1 MAKEIVVTLANGD
14 KAGETLKQLTHQAAA
29 LKKEISGLK
38 PGTED
43 FAKSAASLN
52 SVKDRMA
59 DIDKQVKST
68 TQSSNAFKG
77 ALGGV
82 LNQIPG
88 FSQLSGALGAA
99 RGGVGG
105 LTSGFGLLKG
115 AIIATGLGALVIA
128 IVGLVSWFS
137 KTEAGANMIS
147 GAMKGMGAVIDTLMG
162 RLFNLGDTLKQLF
175 SNPIQFFKD
184 LGKDIAESA
193 KEGYNFVQ
201 VMDDIEDRQ
210 RDLSVR
216 TAENELAIDRMLT
229 QAKNV
234 GKSYEERLGIL
245 DRVTKLTRETYQEE
259 LKLSKESLDAIE
271 ANIKAEMKRQ
281 GVTEMTGE
289 NAQKITDAKL
299 AYIALLGKE
308 QQIEDRVANFKEKLF
323 DKEEKAQL
331 KSAKDAAKN
340 VENQDLALQGEIER
354 ADLANAQELE
364 RTQKQEDA
372 LNAIYDASRAKKA
385 AEDQIAFDKQKAL
398 DDQAIQERMAKAQ
411 FEKQL
416 GDFNLET
423 QRQVTAGLGDLI
435 AQNIKDEQAAKVV
448 KKSFALID
456 IGIRLSQELSANA
469 LSAAANPLNAVSF
482 GAAGAAQLAA
492 SNARSL
498 ILAAINTAKVLAF
511 DKGGYTG
518 DGGKY
523 DPAGVVHKGEV
534 VWSQADVAQFGGV
547 RAVEAIRPTS
557 RMNGY
562 YNGGP
567 VSPFKNNT
575 GRAPIPSGNAGGGSP
590 MGFDMDGLIDAI
602 DKRIIRTVGT
612 LKVQNVVT
620 ETQDAMKVVN
630 SIRDE
635 ANV

>member
-331 KSAKDAAKN
+331 KSAKNAPKN
-340 VENQDLALQGEIER
+340 KRMRLMQFMTLAEPR
-354 ADLANAQELE
+354 
-364 RTQKQEDA
+364 KQP
-372 LNAIYDASRAKKA
+372 KTK
-385 AEDQIAFDKQKAL
+385 
-398 DDQAIQERMAKAQ
+398 
-411 FEKQL
+411 
-416 GDFNLET
+416 
-423 QRQVTAGLGDLI
+423 
-435 AQNIKDEQAAKVV
+435 
-448 KKSFALID
+448 
-456 IGIRLSQELSANA
+456 
-469 LSAAANPLNAVSF
+469 
-482 GAAGAAQLAA
+482 
-492 SNARSL
+492 
-498 ILAAINTAKVLAF
+498 
-511 DKGGYTG
+511 
-518 DGGKY
+518 
-523 DPAGVVHKGEV
+523 
-534 VWSQADVAQFGGV
+534 
-547 RAVEAIRPTS
+547 
-557 RMNGY
+557 
-562 YNGGP
+562 
-567 VSPFKNNT
+567 
-575 GRAPIPSGNAGGGSP
+575 
-590 MGFDMDGLIDAI
+590 
-602 DKRIIRTVGT
+602 
-612 LKVQNVVT
+612 
-620 ETQDAMKVVN
+620 
-630 SIRDE
+630 
-635 ANV
+635 

>member
-43 FAKSAASLN
+43 FVKSSASLN
-52 SVKDRMA
+52 QVKDRMS

-68 TQSSNAFKG
+68 TQSSNGFKS
-77 ALGGV
+77 ALGSV
-82 LNQIPG
+82 LSHIPG
-88 FSQLSGALGAA
+88 FTQLSGALSSA

-105 LTSGFGLLKG
+105 LTSGFGVLKG
-115 AIIATGLGALVIA
+115 AIAATGLGLLLIVITGLVAWMSKLESVTNVLSGLWNGLTAGAEVLTKA
-128 IVGLVSWFS
+128 IVNLDFEGLG
-137 KTEAGANMIS
+137 KKMS
-147 GAMKGMGAVIDTLMG
+147 GA
-162 RLFNLGDTLKQLF
+162 
-175 SNPIQFFKD
+175 
-184 LGKDIAESA
+184 A
-193 KEGYNFVQ
+193 KEAYNLVQ
-201 VMDDIEDRQ
+201 AFDELEDSQ
-210 RDLSVR
+210 R
-216 TAENELAIDRMLT
+216 ELNLT
-229 QAKNV
+229 NKAT
-234 GKSYEERLGIL
+234 ER
-245 DRVTKLTRETYQEE
+245 DVTKLLLQSKNVSLSFKERIELLNQADDLESKQSKNRLAYAYKYLQTVNEE
-259 LKLSKESLDAIE
+259 VEL
-271 ANIKAEMKRQ
+271 
-281 GVTEMTGE
+281 
-289 NAQKITDAKL
+289 AKL
-299 AYIALLGKE
+299 KGELDDTLANKLNKAQTDFIQAEQDSINTQERIANRRENLNAA
-308 QQIEDRVANFKEKLF
+308 Q
-323 DKEEKAQL
+323 EKAAEKRSQDAE
-331 KSAKDAAKN
+331 KAKAKAAK
-340 VENQDLALQGEIER
+340 EADEKAKADDLAIQGEIER
-354 ADLANAQELE
+354 ADLLNAQELE
-364 RTQKQEDA
+364 RAQKQEDG
-372 LNAIYDASRAKKA
+372 LNAVYEASRAKKA

-398 DDQAIQERMAKAQ
+398 DDQAIQERIAKAE

-423 QRQVTAGLGDLI
+423 QRLVTAELGDLI

-498 ILAAINTAKVLAF
+498 IFAAINTAKVLAF

-575 GRAPIPSGNAGGGSP
+575 GRAPIPSGNAGGSSP

-630 SIRDE
+630 TIRDE

>member
-43 FAKSAASLN
+43 FVKSSASLN
-52 SVKDRMA
+52 QVKDRMA

-68 TQSSNAFKG
+68 TQSSNGFKS

-82 LNQIPG
+82 LSHIPG
-88 FSQLSGALGAA
+88 FTQLSGALSSAK
-99 RGGVGG
+99 GGVGG
-105 LTSGFGLLKG
+105 LTSGFGVLKG
-115 AIIATGLGALVIA
+115 AIAATGLGLLLIVITGLVAWMSKLESVTNVLSGLWNGLTAGAEVLTKA
-128 IVGLVSWFS
+128 IVNLDFEGLG
-137 KTEAGANMIS
+137 KKMS
-147 GAMKGMGAVIDTLMG
+147 GAAQEAY
-162 RLFNLGDTLKQLF
+162 NL
-175 SNPIQFFKD
+175 
-184 LGKDIAESA
+184 
-193 KEGYNFVQ
+193 VQ
-201 VMDDIEDRQ
+201 AFDELEDSQ
-210 RDLSVR
+210 R
-216 TAENELAIDRMLT
+216 ELNLT
-229 QAKNV
+229 NKAT
-234 GKSYEERLGIL
+234 ER
-245 DRVTKLTRETYQEE
+245 DVTKLLLQSKNVSLSFEE
-259 LKLSKESLDAIE
+259 RIELLNQADELESKQSK
-271 ANIKAEMKRQ
+271 NR
-281 GVTEMTGE
+281 
-289 NAQKITDAKL
+289 L
-299 AYIALLGKE
+299 AYSYEYLQTVNREVELAKQKGEVDDELADKLNKAQTDFIQAEQDSINLQEKIANRRENLNAA
-308 QQIEDRVANFKEKLF
+308 Q
-323 DKEEKAQL
+323 EKAAEKRSQDAE
-331 KSAKDAAKN
+331 KAKAKAAK
-340 VENQDLALQGEIER
+340 EADEKAKADDLAIQGEIER
-354 ADLANAQELE
+354 ADLLNTQELE
-364 RTQKQEDA
+364 RAKKQEDG
-372 LNAIYDASRAKKA
+372 LNAVYNASRAAQA
-385 AEDQIAFDKQKAL
+385 AEDQKAFDHRKAL

-435 AQNIKDEQAAKVV
+435 SQNIKDEKQAREI
-448 KKSFALID
+448 KKAFSVID
-456 IGIRLSQELSANA
+456 IGIRLAQELSANA
-469 LSAAANPLNAVSF
+469 LAAAANPLHAVTF
-482 GAAGAAQLAA
+482 GAAGAAQLTA
-492 SNARSL
+492 SNARS
-498 ILAAINTAKVLAF
+498 IITAAINTAMVLSF

-534 VWSQADVAQFGGV
+534 VWSQADVARFGGV

-567 VSPFKNNT
+567 VNPFRNNT
-575 GRAPIPSGNAGGGSP
+575 GRGPIPSGNAGGGSP

>member
-372 LNAIYDASRAKKA
+372 LNAIYD
-385 AEDQIAFDKQKAL
+385 
-398 DDQAIQERMAKAQ
+398 Q